1 MLIADIANMKGL
13 YHDHKIVLHIPWI
26 LRKDQ
31 SNIYINILTY
41 LVHIVNICAT
51 LTVMT
56 VLQ

>member
-13 YHDHKIVLHIPWI
+13 YHDHEIVLHIPWI

-31 SNIYINILTY
+31 SNVNTLT
-41 LVHIVNICAT
+41 LNNLTHVKHSRNT

>member
-13 YHDHKIVLHIPWI
+13 YHDHEIVLHIPWI
-26 LRKDQ
+26 LWKDQ
-31 SNIYINILTY
+31 SNVNTFTLNNLTH
-41 LVHIVNICAT
+41 VKHSRNT